1 MAIIT
6 NSGNK
11 NLQNFPV
18 MSEINVTPFIDVMLV
33 LLIIFMVVAPLSTTN
48 VSVKLP
54 SIEKKIEPVTGS
66 PLTVTIKENGD
77 VYIMDE
83 KIVMSDF
90 SNALIKE
97 VGVKKDKQVFL
108 RADKNVNYGEIMTLM
123 NNIQKIGVNNVALVA
138 MDSGNE

>member
-1 MAIIT
+1 MAIII

-66 PLTVTIKENGD
+66 PLTVTIRENGD

-83 KIVMSDF
+83 KIVMSGF

-123 NNIQKIGVNNVALVA
+123 NNIQKVGVNNVALVA

>member
-1 MAIIT
+1 MAIII

-48 VSVKLP
+48 VTVKLP

-83 KIVMSDF
+83 KIAMSDF

-123 NNIQKIGVNNVALVA
+123 NSIQKVGVNNVALVA

>member
-1 MAIIT
+1 MAIII

>member
-1 MAIIT
+1 MAIII

-77 VYIMDE
+77 VYIMDQ

>member
-1 MAIIT
+1 MAIII

-123 NNIQKIGVNNVALVA
+123 NNIQKVGVNNVALVA